1 VAAESRF
8 LPIHLGGWSVIAAM
22 SAGNTDWDW
31 TPAAECEGEGDTSDY
46 SIPALAV
53 ATICVFASL
62 QGICMLLEL
71 CALPDYDGSDK
82 SELKNKCREHAGYRC
97 VNVMK
102 VLIDVGA
109 GIAGL
114 IAILKSANGWSG
126 PGLVTFFVAWFQY
139 TYVSWKNAFAG
150 GS

>member
-1 VAAESRF
+1 
-8 LPIHLGGWSVIAAM
+8 
-22 SAGNTDWDW
+22 
-31 TPAAECEGEGDTSDY
+31 
-46 SIPALAV
+46 
-53 ATICVFASL
+53 
-62 QGICMLLEL
+62 MLLEL

-126 PGLVTFFVAWFQY
+126 PGLVTFFVAWRQLSTSVREPQPWSCAPPVWHQRTPCESTTLHACDALMQCTACMHDVTARNYDSF
-139 TYVSWKNAFAG
+139 TEAVVALVIPTLSRCKR
-150 GS
+150 